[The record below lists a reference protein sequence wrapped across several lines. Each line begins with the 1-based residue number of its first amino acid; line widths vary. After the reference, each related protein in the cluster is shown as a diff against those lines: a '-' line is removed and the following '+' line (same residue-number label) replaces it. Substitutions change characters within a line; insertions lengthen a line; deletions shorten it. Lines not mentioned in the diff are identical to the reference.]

1 MYGVCVCACSVYP
14 YTVHCRVPHTCSHID
29 LSNLFILSIP
39 EQQTLLNTIAN
50 LGSKWPNTLIL
61 TVVEA
66 LTFKDCVV
74 PDSLLGK
81 EGAAAAVTVGCSSNT
96 SSTTPSFQ
104 LQHCEAAGGACVT
117 TLDGYYVCAATCA
130 VVGVFW
136 TLTFRK
142 TITKMQAADRKDWHL
157 ASSPTAM
164 EMAT

>member
-1 MYGVCVCACSVYP
+1 MLVICTRTLITLCIDVCLTNA
-14 YTVHCRVPHTCSHID
+14 HTLI
-29 LSNLFILSIP
+29 SISK
-39 EQQTLLNTIAN
+39 QQTLLNTIAN

-74 PDSLLGK
+74 PDRLLGN

-117 TLDGYYVCAATCA
+117 TLDGYYVCATTCA
-130 VVGVFW
+130 VIGVFW
-136 TLTFRK
+136 MMTFRK
-142 TITKMQAADRKDWHL
+142 TITKIQAADRKDWHL
-157 ASSPTAM
+157 ASSPSAM